1 MLAITRQLATRSGK
15 VMAQLNACMPPND
28 PPMTAAKRAMPK
40 WSATRACACTQ
51 SSTVSTGKAAPQG
64 LPVAGLML
72 AGPVEPKQE
81 PRLLTPITKN
91 TLVSTGL
98 PGPTMLS
105 HQPTSL
111 GVSAAWPATWCE
123 AFSA

>member
-1 MLAITRQLATRSGK
+1 MTTQLATRSGK
-15 VMAQLNACMPPND
+15 VMAQLSACMPPSD
-28 PPMTAAKRAMPK
+28 PPITAAKRSMPK
-40 WSATRACACTQ
+40 WSATRAWARTQ
-51 SSTVSTGKAAPQG
+51 SSTVNTGNAAPQG

-72 AGPVEPKQE
+72 AGPVEPKHE
-81 PRLLTPITKN
+81 PRLLTPITKKI
-91 TLVSTGL
+91 LVSTGL

-111 GVSAAWPATWCE
+111 GLSAACPATWCE